1 MCVNVCWCVLMS
13 FVCSGLLSTYIWPLK
28 RALHVLKRALLLQ
41 IKNRALLRKR
51 RVLLDSYISL
61 LMLLLH
67 KAGELPTMSHEW
79 REKEPYV
86 YSKEPYMYSKET
98 YMYFKAA
105 RLERK
110 KSPIHTQKSLTR
122 TQKSPMG
129 TQKSPIHTQ
138 KSPMGTQKSPMGTQK
153 SPIHTQ
159 KSLTRTQ
166 KSPTYSWM
174 SHDFRADFWEI
185 LSADSMA
192 DNHDMDAAAQVMAV
206 AQV

>member
-41 IKNRALLRKR
+41 IKNWALLRKR
-51 RVLLDSYISL
+51 GVLLDSYISL
-61 LMLLLH
+61 LMLLFH

-98 YMYFKAA
+98 YIYSKEPYMYSKETYIYFKAA

-110 KSPIHTQKSLTR
+110 KSPIHTQKSLT
-122 TQKSPMG
+122 
-129 TQKSPIHTQ
+129 
-138 KSPMGTQKSPMGTQK
+138 
-153 SPIHTQ
+153 
-159 KSLTRTQ
+159 LTQ

>member
-98 YMYFKAA
+98 YIYFKAA

-110 KSPIHTQKSLTR
+110 KSPIHTQKSLT
-122 TQKSPMG
+122 
-129 TQKSPIHTQ
+129 
-138 KSPMGTQKSPMGTQK
+138 
-153 SPIHTQ
+153 
-159 KSLTRTQ
+159 LTQ